1 MDGAA
6 PILRARLSSMGLSDA
21 QINGLIEI
29 LLDNM
34 RRAPVYKLAELKS
47 KILVWIEAVNLMD
60 PRGSKAVESAWD
72 SACGSIILDA
82 LKIPEV
88 ISYALQET
96 ITSAIYTLDAGVI
109 MKKPKYIQRRRNEI
123 DRSAVRRFLV

>member
-34 RRAPVYKLAELKS
+34 RRVHGYKLAELKS
-47 KILVWIEAVNLMD
+47 GILDWIEAVNLKSIWGD
-60 PRGSKAVESAWD
+60 KAVDTAWD
-72 SACGSIILDA
+72 SACGSVTLDA

-96 ITSAIYTLDAGVI
+96 ITSAIYTLPAGVI
-109 MKKPKYIQRRRNEI
+109 MNKPEYIQRRRNEI
-123 DRSAVRRFLV
+123 DRAAVRRFLV